1 MYKAYASWCAGK
13 IDIQK
18 IVSSTI
24 IEPTAYAT
32 ESVGDC
38 YQFIAHGK
46 LADLIKRT
54 AAACARVFTEFCVTT
69 FVWITQQISVA
80 VENVTS
86 CSIVLPCTRTEKPLP
101 IPASI
106 QGHGATTSLDL
117 LNIEPSHLTVSV
129 GGAIQKPSSQAQ
141 LPLPETVSIML
152 HAAINFLD
160 LQNIEPKTL
169 ADCDPTQPAVVLVHG
184 YLGSNSGWFS
194 IYNQLNKA
202 GVHNIFFINLGH
214 PFHSIYECTD
224 MLREKIRSIQAV
236 FGRNE
241 SSEKVK
247 IILIGHSMGG
257 LVARQYRQAMASRDG
272 VEVLSIAT
280 LGSPLNGTPVAKLG
294 SWIAPAPQQML
305 PDSSFIEAQQT
316 WRGEE
321 DTTTYLHIGSSG
333 DTVVPEEYAL
343 DGHEKHMTSV
353 RIPHTGHLSLLMS
366 KQAGAVIVDFV
377 KGNLSRF

>member
-1 MYKAYASWCAGK
+1 MCNAYASWCSGRL
-13 IDIQK
+13 DIQK

-24 IEPTAYAT
+24 IDPIAYAT
-32 ESVGDC
+32 ESAGDC
-38 YQFIAHGK
+38 YQFIAQGK
-46 LADLIKRT
+46 LADLIKRI
-54 AAACARVFTEFCVTT
+54 AAACARVFTEFCVST
-69 FVWITQQISVA
+69 FVWIAQQISVA

-86 CSIVLPCTRTEKPLP
+86 CTILQLCTRTEKPLP
-101 IPASI
+101 NPGSI
-106 QGHGATTSLDL
+106 QAHGATAFGDL
-117 LNIEPSHLTVSV
+117 PNIEPTHLPVAVEGT
-129 GGAIQKPSSQAQ
+129 IQKPSSQTQ

-152 HAAINFLD
+152 HAALNFVD

-169 ADCDPTQPAVVLVHG
+169 AECDPTKPAIVLVHG

-194 IYNQLNKA
+194 MYDQLRIA
-202 GVHNIFFINLGH
+202 GVRNIFFINLGH
-214 PFHSIYECTD
+214 PFHSIDECTD
-224 MLREKIRSIQAV
+224 MLKEKIRSIQGV
-236 FGRNE
+236 FERTE
-241 SSEKVK
+241 SSEKLK

-257 LVARQYRQAMASRDG
+257 LVARQYRQTMASRER

-305 PDSSFIEAQQT
+305 PNSSFIEAQQT
-316 WRGEE
+316 WRDEE

-353 RIPHTGHLSLLMS
+353 MIPHTGHLSLLMS
-366 KQAGAVIVDFV
+366 KQAGTVIVDFV
-377 KGNLSRF
+377 KVNLSRF